1 MGGERGRARQPGG
14 TGGTR
19 ARAATPRDPLGWRML
34 VPCANR
40 ARGAGSFVRDGRA
53 ILTPVARLP
62 SSGTERLLARTHGAP
77 GTFTPRE
84 PRTRIAPTPHGSQR
98 APFQPG
104 SKAHSLEYRLIKAAS
119 LKARPIAKTIC
130 TLGGPARSPNVQ
142 RAGRQRGIRMGR
154 RSGRRGNGCGLPRC
168 ELHPGG
174 GGWTGGLLTVA
185 VLGCCSVL

>member
-1 MGGERGRARQPGG
+1 M
-14 TGGTR
+14 
-19 ARAATPRDPLGWRML
+19 
-34 VPCANR
+34 
-40 ARGAGSFVRDGRA
+40 RDGRA
-53 ILTPVARLP
+53 ILTPVARQRLP
-62 SSGTERLLARTHGAP
+62 SSEVGTERLQLLARTHGAP

-119 LKARPIAKTIC
+119 LKACPIAKTIC

-174 GGWTGGLLTVA
+174 GGWTGGLLTVLFYDSRVFA
-185 VLGCCSVL
+185 LDPDLSSSKLSGVFIKGKSNCISFLFPLVFIQHFS